1 MPRLHKIFI
10 KKCPAVLGILAV
22 SLLSDEEG
30 WLLHK
35 DKPPTGWVYGSHRDH
50 VRMDRFRRAEEA
62 GADFYQVKLEEAI
75 AAGAVAEATHTK
87 KASGT
92 NKRLPTAAA
101 RWNTHTHT
109 TLTTCHKILHTRL
122 QLAGYTGHT
131 AGTFSPST
139 SAQVR
144 LSEEGH
150 PREEIDGLREG

>member
-1 MPRLHKIFI
+1 
-10 KKCPAVLGILAV
+10 V

-75 AAGAVAEATHTK
+75 AAGTVAEATHTK

-109 TLTTCHKILHTRL
+109 TLTTCHKILHTRVLRSPNESLFRL

-131 AGTFSPST
+131 VGTFSPST